1 MAKKEWTAETLNRAF
16 NGHDAALRSMA
27 AYSPDVQGVMMD
39 IDPKTDEPF
48 GRVVLAKNGAT
59 KPSDIPAKLGGLKFK
74 AEYNR

>member
-1 MAKKEWTAETLNRAF
+1 MAKKQWTAAALEQAF
-16 NGHDAALRSMA
+16 NAHDAALRGMA
-27 AYSPDVQGVMMD
+27 RFSPDVQGVMMD

-59 KPSDIPAKLGGLKFK
+59 KPSDVPAQVGGLKFK